1 MMTPEQIERNMEFI
15 LESQANSAVRMD
27 RLEANMGRLERR
39 MDAFQDQMV
48 LFQEKLDHQRENI
61 DGLMQLGQKLLI
73 INEAELARIRRLE
86 ERMGGVEELT
96 RLLREWVESNLRP
109 PDHPPSKSGN

>member
-1 MMTPEQIERNMEFI
+1 MMTPEQIERKMEFI

-27 RLEANMGRLERR
+27 RLERR

-61 DGLMQLGQKLLI
+61 DGLMQRGQKLLI
-73 INEAELARIRRLE
+73 ITEAELARIRRLE

-96 RLLREWVESNLRP
+96 RLLREWVESSLRP
-109 PDHPPSKSGN
+109 PDHPPSKNEN